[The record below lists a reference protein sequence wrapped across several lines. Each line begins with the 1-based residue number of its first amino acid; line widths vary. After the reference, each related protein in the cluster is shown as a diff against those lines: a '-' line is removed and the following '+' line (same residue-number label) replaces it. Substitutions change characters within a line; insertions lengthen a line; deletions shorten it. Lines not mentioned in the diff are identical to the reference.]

1 MEVKFLIE
9 GNVFIYIH
17 AIVMVLSCILTIGFG
32 LSTFLDFDGK
42 DKVSPCACIV
52 SFIICVASLIFFYV
66 GIIKCDN
73 SDWIISET
81 PYSVEKIM
89 SLNDNNLTN
98 GRFYMRRG
106 YIEENLYYQYMV
118 ELNNGGFVVNKVNS
132 ANATLFYAEDNYRV
146 EWYTKTKS
154 WLYWEIEKTYNK
166 IYIPEGS
173 ITDDYSIDL
182 N

>member
-1 MEVKFLIE
+1 MFESNI
-9 GNVFIYIH
+9 FICIH
-17 AIVMVLSCILTIGFG
+17 LWVTILSLACAIISALFALFDFDSENMTYFVICLVSFVICILSVIFN
-32 LSTFLDFDGK
+32 
-42 DKVSPCACIV
+42 
-52 SFIICVASLIFFYV
+52 CV
-66 GIIKCDN
+66 GTTKCEN
-73 SDWIISET
+73 SKWIYSET
-81 PYSVEKIM
+81 PYATEKIV

-118 ELNNGGFVVNKVNS
+118 ELNNGGFVANKVNS

-154 WLYWEIEKTYNK
+154 WLYWKIEETYNK
-166 IYIPEGS
+166 IYIPNGS

-182 N
+182 GR

>member
-1 MEVKFLIE
+1 MYE
-9 GNVFIYIH
+9 GNTFIYIH
-17 AIVMVLSCILTIGFG
+17 LGLMIISIAVLFITCLWG
-32 LSTFLDFDGK
+32 LFETEEEAKNSKSGITL
-42 DKVSPCACIV
+42 VV
-52 SFIICVASLIFFYV
+52 SLISTVFLFGFYIF
-66 GIIKCDN
+66 GTIKCD
-73 SDWIISET
+73 DAEWVISQT

-118 ELNNGGFVVNKVNS
+118 ELNNGGFVANKVNS

-146 EWYTKTKS
+146 EWYIKTKS
-154 WLYWEIEKTYNK
+154 WLYWKEERVYNK